1 MRYTKILRVLSLV
14 IILSLLL
21 MAIPATPVQAV
32 RTLALDPDDGKIGD
46 RITVIGEDF
55 NKSTEDN
62 DRYANIYFSSDEADT
77 YDDIDDEVTHYKT
90 LRTGIWLD
98 EDGNFEYTFT
108 VPAILDDGDDEEDVE
123 SGTYYVY
130 VCHYGSK
137 RISEAAEFALIA
149 GRITIDPDEG
159 PVATEVEIT
168 GDDFSSND
176 DITIEYDGDD
186 IDIDDGDDETDSD
199 GEFTSYIL
207 IPESTAGEHTITVN
221 VDGNEVEA
229 EFTVEPE
236 IIVSPTSGEAD
247 TTVTVSGTGFVR
259 RDEVVVYFNG
269 AGVAAV
275 DTDSKGSFDATFN
288 VPELEEGIYNI
299 EAEDEDEN
307 LDRTKFTITVPA
319 TPTPAPAPSPTPAP
333 TPQPSPTAVKISL
346 TSGKVGSTV
355 MLTGAG
361 FEADGTITIKYDDE
375 EVITVTAESSG
386 IFAAVFEVPASKS
399 GDHTI
404 TITDG
409 TNTEKLTFNVES
421 EPPPAPAPLLPEM
434 GVKVKPPISF
444 DWKGVT
450 ADSPPVTY
458 TLQIAT
464 DSDFSVDSM
473 VLEKEELTESEYT
486 VTEAETVELVS
497 QEALYYWR
505 VRAVDAADN
514 EGAWTGAGQFYVSAP
529 FAFPNWA
536 IYTLLGLGGLVLFAI
551 GYWMGRRTAYYY

>member
-409 TNTEKLTFNVES
+409 TNTEKLIFNVES

>member
-1 MRYTKILRVLSLV
+1 MRYTKILRIFSLV
-14 IILSLLL
+14 IILSLLV

-32 RTLALDPDDGKIGD
+32 RTLTIDPDEGKIGD
-46 RITVIGEDF
+46 RITVTGEDF

-62 DRYANIYFSSDEADT
+62 DRYANVYFSSDEADT
-77 YDDIDDEVTHYKT
+77 SDDIDDEVTHYKT

-108 VPAILDDGDDEEDVE
+108 VPSILDDGDDEEDVT

-130 VCHYGSK
+130 VCHYGYK
-137 RISEAAEFALIA
+137 RLAATAEFALIA

-168 GDDFSSND
+168 GDDLSSND
-176 DITIEYDGDD
+176 DITIEYDGGD

-221 VDGNEVEA
+221 VDGNEVEV
-229 EFTVEPE
+229 EFTVESE
-236 IIVSPTSGEAD
+236 IIVSPTSGGAN
-247 TTVTVSGTGFVR
+247 TTVTVSGTGFGR
-259 RDEVVVYFNG
+259 RKEVVVYLDST
-269 AGVAAV
+269 GVAAV

-288 VPELEEGIYNI
+288 VPDLEEDIYDI
-299 EAEDEDEN
+299 EAEDEGEN
-307 LDRTKFTITVPA
+307 LDRAKFTITVPTTPTPTPPP
-319 TPTPAPAPSPTPAP
+319 TPTPAPPPTSPV
-333 TPQPSPTAVKISL
+333 AVNLSS
-346 TSGKVGSTV
+346 TSGKIGADIMV
-355 MLTGAG
+355 TGAG
-361 FEADGTITIKYDDE
+361 FEADGTITIEYDDE
-375 EVITVTAESSG
+375 EVTTATADANG
-386 IFAAVFEVPASKS
+386 LFIVMFEVPASKS

-421 EPPPAPAPLLPEM
+421 EPPPAPTPLLPEM
-434 GVKVKPPISF
+434 GVQVKPPISF
-444 DWKGVT
+444 DWKAVT

-473 VLEKEELTESEYT
+473 VLEKDGLTKSEYT

-505 VRAVDAADN
+505 VRAVDAAAN